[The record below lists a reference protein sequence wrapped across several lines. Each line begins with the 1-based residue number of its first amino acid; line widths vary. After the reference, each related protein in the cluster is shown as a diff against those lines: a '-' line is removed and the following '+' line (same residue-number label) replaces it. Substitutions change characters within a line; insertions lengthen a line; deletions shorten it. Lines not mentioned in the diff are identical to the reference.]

1 MSPWSV
7 FALRGFFSQ
16 MQETQQAID
25 ERWMRRALELARS
38 AASQGEVPVGAVVVS
53 DDGVELAAAANAVE
67 TLKDATAHAEVLAL
81 QAASRAYGDWRL
93 EHCTL
98 YVTKE
103 PCAMCAGATVN
114 CRVGALV
121 FGVSDP
127 RMGAAGSALSITDFP
142 GMLHRVPVRA
152 GVCADECRQVL
163 QEFFRARRN
172 AVESDSSCR

>member
-1 MSPWSV
+1 MRSGAFLQMS
-7 FALRGFFSQ
+7 
-16 MQETQQAID
+16 ETQQSID
-25 ERWMRRALELARS
+25 ERWMRRALELARD
-38 AASQGEVPVGAVVVS
+38 AASRGEVPVGAVVVS
-53 DDGVELAAAANAVE
+53 ADGVELAADANAVE
-67 TLKDATAHAEVLAL
+67 SLKDATAHAEVLAL
-81 QAASRAYGDWRL
+81 QAASRAFGDWRL
-93 EHCTL
+93 EQCTL

-103 PCAMCAGATVN
+103 PCAMCAGAAVN

-127 RMGAAGSALSITDFP
+127 RMGAAGSALAITDFA

-172 AVESDSSCR
+172 AVEP